1 VNKRPDSGAQNLK
14 GPVQETT
21 KIKHEHGNLFRAWH
35 YPGSV
40 TARFDHL
47 RKQGLFAQLLQN
59 HKEDRV
65 DLQKLF
71 NARYLCIL
79 PVAFSL
85 LGSLLMF
92 LIGVFKTFQAFTV
105 FFAGVAA
112 PSPKNSSSVY
122 EAAVILIR
130 SVDAFLIGLFLIVF
144 SYSTYALFLKG
155 QTTEREQGP
164 FSWLRMDGLDQ
175 LKTALAQLV
184 IVILFV
190 QFLDRMMASE
200 VVALGFQDLV
210 LPIAILC
217 LSAAKRLLRRE

>member
-1 VNKRPDSGAQNLK
+1 M
-14 GPVQETT
+14 
-21 KIKHEHGNLFRAWH
+21 
-35 YPGSV
+35 
-40 TARFDHL
+40 
-47 RKQGLFAQLLQN
+47 
-59 HKEDRV
+59 

-92 LIGVFKTFQAFTV
+92 SIGVLKTFQAFAV
-105 FFAGVAA
+105 FFAGVTA

-155 QTTEREQGP
+155 QKTDRDQGP

-184 IVILFV
+184 IIILFV
-190 QFLDRMMASE
+190 LFLDRMMASE
-200 VVALGFQDLV
+200 TVTLGFQDLV

-217 LSAAKRLLRRE
+217 LSAAKRLLRRD